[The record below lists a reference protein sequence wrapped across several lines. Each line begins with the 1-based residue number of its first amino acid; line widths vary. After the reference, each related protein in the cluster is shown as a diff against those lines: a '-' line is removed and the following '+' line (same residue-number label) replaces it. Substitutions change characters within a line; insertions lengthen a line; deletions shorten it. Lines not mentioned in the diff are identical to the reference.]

1 MTQLKQDS
9 PAKDTKNNVTE
20 THQNGNKF
28 GRGIE
33 FREGVPI
40 QLLKYIE
47 GENGNFGQIVP
58 NPEALKILLTINE
71 PLAIISVGKQ

>member
-1 MTQLKQDS
+1 MTQLKNNS
-9 PAKDTKNNVTE
+9 LSRDTKSNVTE
-20 THQNGNKF
+20 NDKKGNKF

-40 QLLKYIE
+40 QLLKYNE
-47 GENGNFGQIVP
+47 TENGNFGQIVP